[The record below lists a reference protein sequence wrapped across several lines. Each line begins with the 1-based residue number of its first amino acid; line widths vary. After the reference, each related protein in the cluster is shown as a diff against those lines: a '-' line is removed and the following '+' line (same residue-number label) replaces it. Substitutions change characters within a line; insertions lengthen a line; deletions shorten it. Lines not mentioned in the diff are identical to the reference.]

1 MGHKKRNVAPPR
13 PKQSLSPV
21 ASPAADVSVHVEAE
35 PSPAPIATKVD
46 ALVESVSSSC
56 PSVKLECERALTS
69 LRRGNHTKALRL
81 MKESCCRYENTPHAA
96 LIHRVQG
103 TVCVKVASIIDDPNA
118 KHRHLKNAIESA
130 RRAVELSPNSVE
142 FAHFYANLLFEVA
155 SEAKEYEEVVMECE
169 RALSIEN
176 PIDPAKESLQEVRLQ
191 RLMSPE
197 ARINNVQGE
206 LRNLIQKCNFASIS
220 TWMKNLGGDEKFRLI
235 PIRRAT
241 EDPMELRLVQARR
254 PNEIKKATKTP
265 EERRKEIEVRVAA
278 ARLLQ
283 QQKSEAADSPNDSS
297 EKGLELSGSG
307 PRSLNDRRKHGKK
320 VVSPMERKDSAVR
333 SYWSSLSNDKKKEWL
348 TISVSDINAHFLFLK
363 EVFASEVISEAV
375 GYAEA
380 NKTWSLWVCSQCREK
395 FSDAESHLQHVM
407 QGHLANILPKIEM
420 SLPRSIDDEWVE
432 MIHNCSW
439 KPVDV
444 PAMIRILGNQQN
456 YQDFDAVGLSSL
468 RQRSHGFADASCAW
482 DSSIENDDT
491 GNNFSNG
498 LTAAEINDFDKE
510 TVLDSSRHNGNHVPL
525 ADCPPDKWPLCDDTE
540 RAKLLDKIRTLFEAL
555 IGHKCLSDYHL
566 SKVLQFTMEELQGLS
581 SCPHLLSHEV
591 KHTPICVC
599 FLEASQLK
607 KIMKFLQDVS
617 SSCGLGRFPEKN
629 TSPVQMGDITNQ
641 CKEID
646 QKIILTEEGSSI
658 ILDETLF
665 GNISKG
671 ESEEDDLLAW
681 IYSVQSS
688 EKELLES
695 WVHRREEKLQ
705 QHSETFQLLEKEL
718 FSLQTL
724 CDRKSE
730 LVGHRESLHF
740 KEELCVEEG
749 KREENNSEMSQRKYA
764 GVLIKQKEE
773 LLGYGNDDT
782 FGSSNYQ
789 AVAVKSIL
797 REEGSLNVNQF
808 GDEDAYTSP
817 LSYLPDLES
826 GENHDMEPT
835 KYLHQVNGCLEIA
848 MHKQKD
854 ASSFEVFDSSVVQ
867 ISRIDACMMKTIMTL
882 QQLECKM
889 DTFTVLDYRWILVP
903 LIKLY
908 MKTRIEDLAEKD
920 AIKKSDAARE
930 AFLAEL
936 ALDSSKGVRGGTDN
950 TKHGIDKAKDK
961 KRHKEHKKA
970 KASRFSEHH
979 SHSPETNEPDS
990 FTVSSDGDHPDS
1002 KELTAVHADELKE
1015 QEEEIRRME
1024 LEAEERKLEET
1035 LEYQRRIENE
1045 AKERQL
1051 AEQQKNRTQTQQRR
1065 STEGFPNSICEP
1077 LVDDHEEVKW
1087 LKRSIQRDDNPH
1099 DVLPI
1104 APLKSWS
1111 PPIFDT
1117 QKAKTIDHIEDKRG
1131 VNGDGVPSNGII
1143 YSEQRTGRRGRRQR
1157 NSARMIEEKAQSSF
1171 SSGKENLGVC
1181 SLEGSSYDNTR
1192 EDVNNLMGDHD
1203 LRTSRKFHLK
1213 EEDEERFQADLKKAV
1228 RQSLDACQAHKLPS
1242 PSSAVQKKHGTA
1254 NGGGCTPNKSSCASE
1269 DGSDMLGPGLQN
1281 EVGEY
1286 NCFLNVIIQSLW
1298 HLRRFRDEFLKR
1310 SSSDHVH
1317 VGDPCV
1323 ICALYEVFHA
1333 LNFATADSRREA
1345 VAPTSLRMA
1354 LSNLYPESNFF
1365 QKGQMNDA
1373 SEVLGVIF
1381 DCLHQSFVQLSNV
1394 SDNESVESNTVGTW
1408 DCKDIK
1414 ACLVHSLFGMNIFE
1428 RMNCYNCSLE
1438 SRHLKYTSFFHNINA
1453 SSLRTAKEMSAG
1465 SSFDDL
1471 LDLVERN
1478 HQLACDPDGGGCG
1491 KLNHIHHFLSST
1503 PHVFTTVLGWRK
1515 ARESPD
1521 DIAATLAALSTEID
1535 MSVLYRGL
1543 DPKHIYSLVSVVCY
1557 YGRHYHCFAYSH
1569 DHDRWIMYDDANVK
1583 VIGGWA
1589 DVLAICEKGHLQPQ
1603 VLFFEAVR

>member
-1 MGHKKRNVAPPR
+1 MTRSMGHKKRNLAAPR
-13 PKQSLSPV
+13 SKQSLSPV
-21 ASPAADVSVHVEAE
+21 ASPAADGPVHVETG
-35 PSPAPIATKVD
+35 PIPPPIATKVD
-46 ALVESVSSSC
+46 ALVESVSSSS
-56 PSVKLECERALTS
+56 PSVKLECERALTA

-81 MKESCCRYENTPHAA
+81 MKESCSRYENTPHAA
-96 LIHRVQG
+96 LIQRVQG

-118 KHRHLKNAIESA
+118 KHRHLKNAIESG
-130 RRAVELSPNSVE
+130 RRAAEMSPNSVE
-142 FAHFYANLLFEVA
+142 FARFYANLLFEVA

-169 RALSIEN
+169 RALAIEN
-176 PIDPAKESLQEVRLQ
+176 PIDPAKESLQEESLQ
-191 RLMSPE
+191 KPMSAE
-197 ARINNVQGE
+197 ARINNIQGE

-254 PNEIKKATKTP
+254 PNEIKKANKTP

-283 QQKSEAADSPNDSS
+283 QQKSEPSDLPNDRSD
-297 EKGLELSGSG
+297 KGLDLSGNR
-307 PRSLNDRRKHGKK
+307 PRSSYDRKKHGKK
-320 VVSPMERKDSAVR
+320 ILSPTERKDLDVR
-333 SYWSSLSNDKKKEWL
+333 SYWSSLSNEKKKEWL
-348 TISVSDINAHFLFLK
+348 TISVSDINAHFLLIK

-375 GYAEA
+375 EYADA
-380 NKTWSLWVCSQCREK
+380 NKTWNFWVCSRCREK
-395 FSDAESHLQHVM
+395 FSDSESHLQHVM

-420 SLPRSIDDEWVE
+420 ILPRSVDDEWIE
-432 MIHNCSW
+432 MIHTCSW
-439 KPVDV
+439 KPIDV
-444 PAMIRILGNQQN
+444 PALQKILGNRQN
-456 YQDFDAVGLSSL
+456 FQDLDAAGASSL
-468 RQRSHGFADASCAW
+468 RQKSHGFEDGSFAW
-482 DSSIENDDT
+482 DSSTENDDA
-491 GNNFSNG
+491 GNSFNGG
-498 LTAAEINDFDKE
+498 LTAAEINDLDKE
-510 TVLDSSRHNGNHVPL
+510 TIMDNSWHNGNHAPS
-525 ADCPPDKWPLCDDTE
+525 ADCPPDKWPLCDDAE
-540 RAKLLDKIRTLFEAL
+540 RAKLLDKIHTLFEAL
-555 IGHKCLSDYHL
+555 IGHKCLSDYHI
-566 SKVLQFTMEELQGLS
+566 SKVLLYTMEELHGLGS
-581 SCPHLLSHEV
+581 FSQLLSHEV
-591 KHTPICVC
+591 NHTPICIC
-599 FLEASQLK
+599 FLEAIQLK
-607 KIMKFLQDVS
+607 KILKFLQDVS
-617 SSCGLGRFPEKN
+617 NSCGLGRLHEKN
-629 TSPVQMGDITNQ
+629 TSPLQDKDIVNQ
-641 CKEID
+641 CKEIN
-646 QKIILTEEGSSI
+646 QQIILTEKASCI
-658 ILDETLF
+658 ILDETLV
-665 GNISKG
+665 GNVSKG
-671 ESEEDDLLAW
+671 ESEDDDLLAW
-681 IYSVQSS
+681 IYSAQSS
-688 EKELLES
+688 GRELMES

-705 QHSETFQLLEKEL
+705 EHSETFQMLQKEL
-718 FSLQTL
+718 FSLQSL

-740 KEELCVEEG
+740 QEELCVEEG
-749 KREENNSEMSQRKYA
+749 KREENS
-764 GVLIKQKEE
+764 
-773 LLGYGNDDT
+773 DDT
-782 FGSSNYQ
+782 SGSSNYQ
-789 AVAVKSIL
+789 EAMKNVL
-797 REEGSLNVNQF
+797 REKESLNANQF
-808 GDEDAYTSP
+808 GDEDAFSSP
-817 LSYLPDLES
+817 PSQLLDLES
-826 GENHDMEPT
+826 GKNHNVEPAQP
-835 KYLHQVNGCLEIA
+835 LHHVNGYVEVLTQ
-848 MHKQKD
+848 KQKD
-854 ASSFEVFDSSVVQ
+854 ASLVEVFNSSVLQ
-867 ISRIDACMMKTIMTL
+867 ISKIDACMMKTITAL

-889 DTFTVLDYRWILVP
+889 DAVTMLDYRWILVP

-908 MKTRIEDLAEKD
+908 MKTCLEDLAEKD

-936 ALDSSKGVRGGTDN
+936 ALDSSKGGTN
-950 TKHGIDKAKDK
+950 NLKHGNDKAKDK
-961 KRHKEHKKA
+961 KRHKEHRKTKDL
-970 KASRFSEHH
+970 KASGFSEHH
-979 SHSPETNEPDS
+979 SHSPEKNEPDS

-1002 KELTAVHADELKE
+1002 NELIAVHADELKE

-1024 LEAEERKLEET
+1024 LEAEGRKLEET

-1051 AEQQKNRTQTQQRR
+1051 AEQQKKLTQIQWGKATD
-1065 STEGFPNSICEP
+1065 GLPNSIIEP

-1087 LKRSIQRDDNPH
+1087 LKQSSQRGGNPQ
-1099 DVLPI
+1099 DVLPVG
-1104 APLKSWS
+1104 PLKRRSS
-1111 PPIFDT
+1111 PILDT
-1117 QKAKTIDHIEDKRG
+1117 HKIKTTDHIEDKRG
-1131 VNGDGVPSNGII
+1131 VCGDGVPPNGII
-1143 YSEQRTGRRGRRQR
+1143 YSDQRTGRRGRRQK
-1157 NSARMIEEKAQSSF
+1157 NSAKVIEEKAQPSF
-1171 SSGKENLGVC
+1171 LSCREN
-1181 SLEGSSYDNTR
+1181 LEGSSNDNTS
-1192 EDVNNLMGDHD
+1192 EGVNNLLGDPD
-1203 LRTSRKFHLK
+1203 SRTPRKLLA
-1213 EEDEERFQADLKKAV
+1213 EEDDEERFQADLQKAM
-1228 RQSLDACQAHKLPS
+1228 RQSLDACRAHKLPS
-1242 PSSAVQKKHGTA
+1242 PSSAVQKTHGAA
-1254 NGGGCTPNKSSCASE
+1254 NDVGCTVIESSFASA

-1298 HLRRFRDEFLKR
+1298 HLRHFRDEFLKR
-1310 SSSDHVH
+1310 SSSDHIH

-1333 LNFATADSRREA
+1333 LNFAIADSRREA
-1345 VAPTSLRMA
+1345 IAPTSLRIA

-1381 DCLHQSFVQLSNV
+1381 DCLHRSFVWLSNV
-1394 SDNESVESNTVGTW
+1394 SDNELVESNNVGTW

-1414 ACLVHSLFGMNIFE
+1414 ACLVHSLFGMDIFE
-1428 RMNCYNCSLE
+1428 RMNCYSCGLE

-1453 SSLRTAKEMSAG
+1453 SSLRTAKEMSAE

-1589 DVLAICEKGHLQPQ
+1589 DVIAICEKGHLQPQ